1 VQAKTTG
8 RAFAGPRKASQGPS
22 FARRLDDLARQREQR
37 IAQIAALRQIAP
49 SRFLDHACRLL
60 AGRFWSRARVRS
72 REQLLQTVD
81 WLIGLAEGA
90 NAPSGAVGARRPI
103 TSTPTG
109 PVGLERLARPKATA
123 ARALR

>member
-1 VQAKTTG
+1 VQAKNTG
-8 RAFAGPRKASQGPS
+8 RAFAGPGKASQSAS
-22 FARRLDDLARQREQR
+22 FTRRLDDLARQREQR

-90 NAPSGAVGARRPI
+90 ETPARTVGARRPVS
-103 TSTPTG
+103 STPTG
-109 PVGLERLARPKATA
+109 LIGLEQTARPKATA
-123 ARALR
+123 TRALR